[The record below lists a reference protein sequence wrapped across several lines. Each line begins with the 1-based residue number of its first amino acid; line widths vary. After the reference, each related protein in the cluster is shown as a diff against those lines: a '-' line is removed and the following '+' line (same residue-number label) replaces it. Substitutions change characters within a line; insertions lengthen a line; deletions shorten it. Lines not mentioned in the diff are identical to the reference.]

1 MSEKKSKK
9 LVPQLRFKGFTNP
22 WEQRKLGEIGDTYP
36 GLSGKSKEDF
46 GHGDAR
52 YITYLNVYQNAVAN
66 QDMTDPI
73 EVDNRQHKIRHGD
86 IFFTTSSE
94 TPEEVGLSSVWPYNG
109 NNIYLNSFCFGYR
122 LRERINLQFIAHSL
136 RAPQMRSKFIKLA
149 QGISRFNISKTK
161 LMEEFIGMPTANEQ
175 DQLGDFFET
184 LDSLIAAHERKLG
197 LLKKKKTY
205 YLQQIFGQKLRF
217 KGFSEPWEQ
226 RKLGQIISITSAVRV
241 HRDEWTSTGIRFFR
255 SSDVAATYRNEPNS
269 SAYIS
274 LKRFEELTADSG
286 SPQRGDLLVTG
297 GGSIGIPY
305 VVKDILPLYFKD
317 ADLLW
322 LHQTPMLGSKF
333 LYYFLTSPINRRYLA
348 KVSHIGT
355 ISHYT
360 IEQASNTPIVIP
372 TVQEQSRIS
381 DLLEQLSSL
390 IAVHEQK
397 LSLLKKKKQAYLQ
410 KMFV

>member
-1 MSEKKSKK
+1 LGGEVEFLGGLTYNPNDVQDTGVLVIRSSNIKNGKIIDADNVYVDEDIAVSTKVEIDDIIVVVRNGSRSLIGKHAVVKDNLNAVIGAFMTVIRVDDADFINAVLDSDKFKSEIAKNLGATINQITTGNFRNMKFNFPASRSEKIS
-9 LVPQLRFKGFTNP
+9 
-22 WEQRKLGEIGDTYP
+22 IG
-36 GLSGKSKEDF
+36 SF
-46 GHGDAR
+46 F
-52 YITYLNVYQNAVAN
+52 
-66 QDMTDPI
+66 
-73 EVDNRQHKIRHGD
+73 RQMD
-86 IFFTTSSE
+86 
-94 TPEEVGLSSVWPYNG
+94 
-109 NNIYLNSFCFGYR
+109 
-122 LRERINLQFIAHSL
+122 
-136 RAPQMRSKFIKLA
+136 
-149 QGISRFNISKTK
+149 
-161 LMEEFIGMPTANEQ
+161 
-175 DQLGDFFET
+175 D
-184 LDSLIAAHERKLG
+184 LIAAHERKLG

>member
-1 MSEKKSKK
+1 MVRVTAMSEKKSKK

-184 LDSLIAAHERKLG
+184 LDSLIAAHERKLD
-197 LLKKKKTY
+197 LLKKKRTY
-205 YLQQIFGQKLRF
+205 YLRQIFSRRLRF
-217 KGFSEPWEQ
+217 RGFTEPWKQ
-226 RKLGQIISITSAVRV
+226 RKLGEIFKVSSEKNINLVFRKDDAISVARMRKITAAS
-241 HRDEWTSTGIRFFR
+241 D
-255 SSDVAATYRNEPNS
+255 SSDDYMKTYNIFRLGDI
-269 SAYIS
+269 AYEGNKSKDYAFGRLVMNTI
-274 LKRFEELTADSG
+274 
-286 SPQRGDLLVTG
+286 GD
-297 GGSIGIPY
+297 GI
-305 VVKDILPLYFKD
+305 
-317 ADLLW
+317 
-322 LHQTPMLGSKF
+322 
-333 LYYFLTSPINRRYLA
+333 
-348 KVSHIGT
+348 VSHVFT
-355 ISHYT
+355 VYRPK
-360 IEQASNTPIVIP
+360 TPIVIP
-372 TVQEQSRIS
+372 FMSKYIHSEYVMRNILLRSTSKALAMSSLSSKEFLKQSLVFPEMQEEEQIGCFFNILDSYIEFHVRRI
-381 DLLEQLSSL
+381 DLLKNM
-390 IAVHEQK
+390 K
-397 LSLLKKKKQAYLQ
+397 LAYLQ